1 MAFQAAKLT
10 DSFWVSPQIECDDL
24 EEIAQQGVTHL
35 VCNRPDREVAGQP
48 DYADIAQKASA
59 LGLEIAYLPIDQSGF
74 QAETVQNLQN
84 LLGEKP
90 ARILAYCRS
99 GTRSTYL
106 WALAHA
112 GGISADQ
119 ILQTA
124 RQAGYDIS
132 NIEMILRE
140 AEHQTASQSK

>member
-1 MAFQAAKLT
+1 MTFQAAKLT
-10 DSFWVSPQIECDDL
+10 DSFWVSPQIDCDDL
-24 EEIAQQGVTHL
+24 DEIARQGVTHL
-35 VCNRPDREVAGQP
+35 VCNRPDREVADQP
-48 DYADIAQKASA
+48 DYADIARKAAA
-59 LGLEIAYLPIDQSGF
+59 LGLEIAFLPIDQSGF
-74 QAETVQNLQN
+74 QAETIQHLQA
-84 LLGEKP
+84 LLAEKP
-90 ARILAYCRS
+90 TRILAYCRS

-112 GGISADQ
+112 GGLPADD

-140 AEHQTASQSK
+140 AEQQAATPSE